1 MVPCIICTHLN
12 LHLSLNRKSTVGWVG
27 GKRRNW
33 KESIRV
39 RVSVMYV
46 CTDMYVCTV
55 LCTYD
60 IIQTDTDKPSIVNT
74 VRVL

>member
-46 CTDMYVCTV
+46 CTDMYVQYSVHTIS
-55 LCTYD
+55 YKK
-60 IIQTDTDKPSIVNT
+60 IRISH
-74 VRVL
+74 R